1 VYEIGIFVTNK
12 NSLINL
18 KMKTIILKSADNSI
32 KSEVKVD
39 IFATTAE
46 LQVPGF
52 DTRFTGMEIV
62 DDEAAIVAGI
72 NVRNIEYNWQSLVAL
87 AQENDLS
94 LFVIDLNGSESG
106 PVEVVEAP

>member
-1 VYEIGIFVTNK
+1 
-12 NSLINL
+12 
-18 KMKTIILKSADNSI
+18 
-32 KSEVKVD
+32 
-39 IFATTAE
+39 
-46 LQVPGF
+46 
-52 DTRFTGMEIV
+52 MEIV

-94 LFVIDLNGSESG
+94 LFVIDINGSESG